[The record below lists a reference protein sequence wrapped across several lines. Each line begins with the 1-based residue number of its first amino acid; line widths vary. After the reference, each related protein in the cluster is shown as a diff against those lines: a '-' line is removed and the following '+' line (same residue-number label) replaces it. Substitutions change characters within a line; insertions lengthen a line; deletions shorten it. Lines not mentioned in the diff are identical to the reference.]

1 MNRRRHKRLSKNFAA
16 RIGDRSMATCA
27 GMATFGVGKIVS
39 VDFKRH
45 SDALPNELAEQLRAE
60 MQVQVD
66 ILTYKFRA
74 TAFAVVWNCSIITL
88 VRPPCTWAVEA
99 RKQSEAWNIRRY
111 SLTKSSNGQD
121 NEGFGNLCCGGRA
134 ARCYSN
140 LSLSLVASC
149 HR

>member
-1 MNRRRHKRLSKNFAA
+1 VVHGREGWHT
-16 RIGDRSMATCA
+16 RSILNAW
-27 GMATFGVGKIVS
+27 VGKIVS

-45 SDALPNELAEQLRAE
+45 SDALQNELAEQLCAE

-121 NEGFGNLCCGGRA
+121 NGGLETCA
-134 ARCYSN
+134 AAAGPRDVI
-140 LSLSLVASC
+140 LT
-149 HR
+149 